1 MSRRTKT
8 VILLV
13 ALGLS
18 AVGAGLAWHLQRA
31 DNPAEQG
38 YGDIDREAYESWMQ
52 DLGYTE

>member
-18 AVGAGLAWHLQRA
+18 AIGAGLAWHLQRA